1 MVNSG
6 QHGQQ
11 WSIWSSLVNTVNNG
25 QLWSKRSTLVNTVNS
40 DQQWSSLFNTVNKCR
55 YGQLWSTMNKSGQHG
70 QQWLIRSTT
79 VNNGQHGQLRSTMV
93 NTGQT
98 EAQETRTPWHQKG
111 AHVLGQHWSTV
122 ANTSQQWSRGSGS
135 PSPDL
140 AGVHANVLSRA
151 DNCDPSSTRE

>member
-1 MVNSG
+1 MVSSG

-11 WSIWSSLVNTVNNG
+11 WSLRSSLVNTVNNG
-25 QLWSKRSTLVNTVNS
+25 QLWSTRSTLVNTVNS
-40 DQQWSSLFNTVNKCR
+40 GQQWSSLFDTVNKFH

-70 QQWLIRSTT
+70 QQWSIRST
-79 VNNGQHGQLRSTMV
+79 MI
-93 NTGQT
+93 NTGQI

-140 AGVHANVLSRA
+140 AGVHANVLSCA